1 MSGNSFNIKRF
12 WLELK
17 RRRVVHGITFYVSAS
32 LVIIELINNLTEPFN
47 LPTQLF
53 TIVVIVLAVGFP
65 LAVILSWLFDL
76 TIKGVE
82 RTKPLSKD
90 EEADTKVVP
99 GAWRIAT
106 IVSFVVIAGLI
117 VLNIVG
123 INKQAL
129 ASSVNSLVILPFS
142 NYTGDEQL
150 EYFVS
155 GMHSSMVGGMG
166 HVGCLRVVGETS
178 ANAYKDV
185 DKPLVSIATE
195 LNVDAALEGTVMCL
209 GDSICLQ
216 VKLISAF
223 PEEKQLWVGNFKEE
237 KGKIMSLCNQIAR
250 EVADVTKIKL
260 TPEELEQLLNVRQ
273 HRPDL
278 LEACY
283 KGRFHMNQL
292 TPEGVELGIKFYNDA
307 IAIDS
312 TDPLPYLGLALGY
325 SLTGH
330 ISGVVPDAAE
340 RAIENAQHALS
351 LDSTLAEAYVV
362 LATRPLYTD
371 WDFDAAERYL
381 LRALEL
387 NQNIAIVHYHLGWL
401 NMLSDDLEGAV
412 AEFKISVEI
421 EPMDVTYPNNLAGI
435 YAWIGQY
442 EKALEIVEKAFELNP
457 IYPGAFYTQGF
468 AYSGLGMH
476 EEAIAAQEKG
486 LAIAP
491 GMENGLGVA
500 YALAGQEEKALEIA
514 DTLISYNYPWYF
526 WGIADI
532 YAALGDYDNAIYW
545 IEECY
550 NQRHDF
556 FPWFKNYV
564 IFQPMSHDPRFIE
577 IINRIDYPE

>member
-1 MSGNSFNIKRF
+1 MSENSFNLKRF

-17 RRRVVHGITFYVSAS
+17 RRRVVHVITVYVSAS

-53 TIVVIVLAVGFP
+53 SIVVIVLAVGFP

-76 TIKGVE
+76 TSKGME

-166 HVGCLRVVGETS
+166 QVGGLRVVGETS

-185 DKPLVSIATE
+185 DKPLVTIATE
-195 LNVDAALEGTVMCL
+195 LNVDAVLEGTVMCL

-216 VKLISAF
+216 VKLIIAF

-237 KGKIMSLCNQIAR
+237 KGKIMSLCSQIAR
-250 EVADVTKIKL
+250 EVADKTKIKL

-312 TDPLPYLGLALGY
+312 TDYLPYLGLALGY

-330 ISGVVPDAAE
+330 LSGVVPDAAE
-340 RAIENAQHALS
+340 RAIEKRS
-351 LDSTLAEAYVV
+351 
-362 LATRPLYTD
+362 
-371 WDFDAAERYL
+371 
-381 LRALEL
+381 
-387 NQNIAIVHYHLGWL
+387 
-401 NMLSDDLEGAV
+401 
-412 AEFKISVEI
+412 
-421 EPMDVTYPNNLAGI
+421 
-435 YAWIGQY
+435 
-442 EKALEIVEKAFELNP
+442 
-457 IYPGAFYTQGF
+457 
-468 AYSGLGMH
+468 
-476 EEAIAAQEKG
+476 
-486 LAIAP
+486 
-491 GMENGLGVA
+491 
-500 YALAGQEEKALEIA
+500 
-514 DTLISYNYPWYF
+514 
-526 WGIADI
+526 
-532 YAALGDYDNAIYW
+532 
-545 IEECY
+545 
-550 NQRHDF
+550 
-556 FPWFKNYV
+556 
-564 IFQPMSHDPRFIE
+564 
-577 IINRIDYPE
+577 